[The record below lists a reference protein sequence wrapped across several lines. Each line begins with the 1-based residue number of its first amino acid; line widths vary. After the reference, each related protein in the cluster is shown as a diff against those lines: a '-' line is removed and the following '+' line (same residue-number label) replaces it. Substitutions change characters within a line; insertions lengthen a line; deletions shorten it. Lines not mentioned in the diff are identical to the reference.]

1 MNDPWD
7 DTTRSQAG
15 IVVTAT
21 GLRVPVASPTPAS
34 SSTPASSWPAAIGRT
49 GAAPAAAGAAQF
61 RGVGPKGYRRSD
73 LRVHEHICDQ
83 LLLDP
88 YLDASAIVVRVAKG
102 RVVLTG
108 SVPNDRMRQ
117 AAVAAASA
125 ATAGAVEDKLQVTGV
140 AQRPSRLAAR
150 RPRSRKT
157 GKTKGGGQR

>member
-7 DTTRSQAG
+7 DTIRSQAG

-21 GLRVPVASPTPAS
+21 GLRVPVAS
-34 SSTPASSWPAAIGRT
+34 STPASSWSAAAART
-49 GAAPAAAGAAQF
+49 GAVPAVAGTAPF

-73 LRVHEHICDQ
+73 PRVREYVCDQ

-88 YLDASAIVVRVAKG
+88 YLDASRIVVRVANG

-108 SVPNDRMRQ
+108 SVPNERMRES
-117 AAVAAASA
+117 AVAVASNAA
-125 ATAGAVEDKLQVTGV
+125 AGAVDDKLQVTAP
-140 AQRPSRLAAR
+140 AQRPSRVTAA

-157 GKTKGGGQR
+157 VKTKRGGQR

>member
-7 DTTRSQAG
+7 DTTRSQMG

-21 GLRVPVASPTPAS
+21 GLRVPVAGTTS
-34 SSTPASSWPAAIGRT
+34 SSGWPAAATRT
-49 GAAPAAAGAAQF
+49 AAAPAAASAQY

-73 LRVHEHICDQ
+73 PRVREHVCDQ

-88 YLDASAIVVRVAKG
+88 YLDASRIVVRVANG

-108 SVPNDRMRQ
+108 SVPNERMRES
-117 AAVAAASA
+117 AVAVASNAA
-125 ATAGAVEDKLQVTGV
+125 AGAVDDKLQVTAP
-140 AQRPSRLAAR
+140 AQRPSRVTAA

-157 GKTKGGGQR
+157 VKTKRGGQR

>member
-7 DTTRSQAG
+7 DTTRSQMG

-21 GLRVPVASPTPAS
+21 GLRVPVAGTTS
-34 SSTPASSWPAAIGRT
+34 SSGWPAASTRT
-49 GAAPAAAGAAQF
+49 AAAPAAASAQY

-73 LRVHEHICDQ
+73 PRVREHVCDQ

-88 YLDASAIVVRVAKG
+88 YLDASRIVVRVANG

-108 SVPNDRMRQ
+108 SVPNERMRES
-117 AAVAAASA
+117 AVAVASNAA
-125 ATAGAVEDKLQVTGV
+125 AGAVDDKLQVTAP
-140 AQRPSRLAAR
+140 AQRPSRVTAA

-157 GKTKGGGQR
+157 VKTKRGGQR

>member
-21 GLRVPVASPTPAS
+21 GLRVPVAS
-34 SSTPASSWPAAIGRT
+34 STPASSWPAATGRA
-49 GAAPAAAGAAQF
+49 GAAPAAASAAQF

-73 LRVHEHICDQ
+73 PRVHEHVCDQ

-88 YLDASAIVVRVAKG
+88 YLDASRIVVRVTKG

-108 SVPNDRMRQ
+108 NVPNERMRE
-117 AAVAAASA
+117 AAVAVASA
-125 ATAGAVEDKLQVTGV
+125 AAAGAVDDKLQVAAA
-140 AQRPSRLAAR
+140 AQRPSRIVAS
-150 RPRSRKT
+150 RPRSRK
-157 GKTKGGGQR
+157 KTRKAKGGGQR

>member
-7 DTTRSQAG
+7 DTTRSQMG

-21 GLRVPVASPTPAS
+21 GLRVPVAGTGPSSGWPSAS
-34 SSTPASSWPAAIGRT
+34 TRT
-49 GAAPAAAGAAQF
+49 AAAPAAASAQY

-73 LRVHEHICDQ
+73 PRVREHVCDQ

-88 YLDASAIVVRVAKG
+88 YLDASRIVVRVANG

-108 SVPNDRMRQ
+108 SVPNQRMRE
-117 AAVAAASA
+117 AAVAVASNAA
-125 ATAGAVEDKLQVTGV
+125 AGAVDDKLQVTSP
-140 AQRPSRLAAR
+140 AQRPSRLTAA

-157 GKTKGGGQR
+157 VKTKRGGQR